1 MTCRDADAN
10 ISQSFEIEAEYPLS
24 PRRKWAHVGFIFQTL
39 PRGVFGHLWIAC
51 SLSIFYW
58 IQAAQVFFCMMTLR
72 RCAIDNLINEQI
84 REKEVR
90 LIGESGEQI
99 GIVSIEEA
107 RAKADE
113 AGVDLVLIAPKAQ
126 PPVCKIIDYGKFR
139 YEQARKEKE
148 AKKKQKI
155 IEIKEIRLSPNID
168 QNDIKTKA
176 NTARKFIE
184 KGDKV
189 KVALRFRGREMAH
202 MQDSKHVLDDFAE
215 LLADIAIV
223 DKAPKVEGRNMVMF
237 LSKKK

>member
-1 MTCRDADAN
+1 ML
-10 ISQSFEIEAEYPLS
+10 SF
-24 PRRKWAHVGFIFQTL
+24 FIGWRTNL
-39 PRGVFGHLWIAC
+39 HI
-51 SLSIFYW
+51 
-58 IQAAQVFFCMMTLR
+58 R

-107 RAKADE
+107 QAKADE
-113 AGVDLVLIAPKAQ
+113 AGVDLVLIAPKAT
-126 PPVCKIIDYGKFR
+126 PPVCKIIDYGKYR

-148 AKKKQKI
+148 AKKKQKT

-215 LLADIAIV
+215 MLADIATV
-223 DKAPKVEGRNMVMF
+223 EKAPKVEGRNMVMF
-237 LSKKK
+237 LAKKK

>member
-1 MTCRDADAN
+1 
-10 ISQSFEIEAEYPLS
+10 
-24 PRRKWAHVGFIFQTL
+24 
-39 PRGVFGHLWIAC
+39 
-51 SLSIFYW
+51 
-58 IQAAQVFFCMMTLR
+58 MMTLR

-176 NTARKFIE
+176 NTARKFI
-184 KGDKV
+184 
-189 KVALRFRGREMAH
+189 ALRFRGREMAH

>member
-1 MTCRDADAN
+1 
-10 ISQSFEIEAEYPLS
+10 
-24 PRRKWAHVGFIFQTL
+24 
-39 PRGVFGHLWIAC
+39 
-51 SLSIFYW
+51 
-58 IQAAQVFFCMMTLR
+58 MMTLR

-126 PPVCKIIDYGKFR
+126 PPVF
-139 YEQARKEKE
+139 
-148 AKKKQKI
+148 KI